1 MIYSGRTGFGQI
13 FRSIALNSGAIRLN
27 RPINLTQTS
36 SPSPR
41 SVKPDRLLAGIHL
54 SATELIALKP
64 RCNALS
70 LPMHRPSV
78 SALAGAYRSRF
89 RGRGVDFVESR
100 NYLPGDDIRN
110 MDWRVTARTGKAH
123 TKIFQE
129 ERERPVLVVV
139 DASSSLYFGTRTRL
153 KSVAAGHLAAAIAW
167 AAVRRG
173 DRIGA
178 FLFAPDKHREFRPAG
193 GRRGAM
199 RVIQGLVDWLNP
211 ESLAAGQE
219 PLSVSLERVRHT
231 VRPGSLV
238 LIISDFFSLDEQC
251 HRHLSQL
258 RQHND
263 VIGCQVMDPAEQDL
277 PAGRFPISD
286 GEQSSM
292 LDTYK
297 TLPRKQFNRMSV
309 AHRDMPRRMF
319 QRHKCGWLI
328 LKTTDD
334 AVDVLGRELQ
344 ILVGRAA

>member
-1 MIYSGRTGFGQI
+1 MTEAVTGAG
-13 FRSIALNSGAIRLN
+13 
-27 RPINLTQTS
+27 
-36 SPSPR
+36 
-41 SVKPDRLLAGIHL
+41 DGIHL
-54 SATELIALKP
+54 SASELIALKP

-70 LPMHRPSV
+70 LPMNRPAAS
-78 SALAGAYRSRF
+78 SLAGAYRSRF

-129 ERERPVLVVV
+129 ERERPVLVVL
-139 DASSSLYFGTRTRL
+139 DASPSLYFGTRTRL
-153 KSVAAGHLAAAIAW
+153 KSVAAGQLAAAVAW
-167 AAVRRG
+167 ASVRRG

-178 FLFAPDKHREFRPAG
+178 FLLAGDTHRELRPRG

-211 ESLAAGQE
+211 EAIDQGHT

-238 LIISDFFSLDEQC
+238 LIISDFFNLDEQC
-251 HRHLSQL
+251 HRHLSRL

-263 VIGCQVMDPAEQDL
+263 VIGCQVMDPAEEHL

-286 GEQSSM
+286 GDNSAM
-292 LDTYK
+292 LDTNQQK
-297 TLPRKQFNRMSV
+297 SRQKFDQMS
-309 AHRDMPRRMF
+309 AQHGEIPRRMF
-319 QRHKCGWLI
+319 RRHKCGWMV

-334 AVDVLGRELQ
+334 PVDVLGRELRM
-344 ILVGRAA
+344 LVGRGT

>member
-1 MIYSGRTGFGQI
+1 MSPQRP
-13 FRSIALNSGAIRLN
+13 GATAELG
-27 RPINLTQTS
+27 
-36 SPSPR
+36 
-41 SVKPDRLLAGIHL
+41 DGIHL
-54 SATELIALKP
+54 GAPELLALKP

-70 LPMHRPSV
+70 LPMHRPAA

-139 DASSSLYFGTRTRL
+139 DASPSLYFGTRKQL

-167 AAVRRG
+167 ASVRRG

-178 FLFAPDKHREFRPAG
+178 FLFAPGSHRELRPAG

-211 ESLAAGQE
+211 EDMPTGYE
-219 PLSVSLERVRHT
+219 PLSASLERVRHA

-238 LIISDFFSLDEQC
+238 LIISDFFNLDEQC
-251 HRHLSQL
+251 HRHLSRL

-263 VIGCQVMDPAEQDL
+263 VIGCQIMDPAEQSL
-277 PAGRFPISD
+277 PVGRFPISD
-286 GEQSSM
+286 GDHSAM
-292 LDTYK
+292 LDTHQEKSRSRYDLM
-297 TLPRKQFNRMSV
+297 TV
-309 AHRDMPRRMF
+309 EHGEMPRRMF
-319 QRHKCGWLI
+319 QRHKCGWMV
-328 LKTTDD
+328 LKTTEDP
-334 AVDVLGRELQ
+334 VEVLGRELRML
-344 ILVGRAA
+344 IGRGAP

>member
-1 MIYSGRTGFGQI
+1 M
-13 FRSIALNSGAIRLN
+13 
-27 RPINLTQTS
+27 TS
-36 SPSPR
+36 TPPG
-41 SVKPDRLLAGIHL
+41 DGIHL
-54 SATELIALKP
+54 SAPELIALKP

-70 LPMHRPSV
+70 LPMNRPAAS
-78 SALAGAYRSRF
+78 SLAGAYRSRF

-110 MDWRVTARTGKAH
+110 MDWRVTARTGKPH

-139 DASSSLYFGTRTRL
+139 DASPSLYFGTRTRL
-153 KSVAAGHLAAAIAW
+153 KSVAAGQLAAAVAW
-167 AAVRRG
+167 ASVRRG

-178 FLFAPDKHREFRPAG
+178 FLMAPGAHLELRPTG

-199 RVIQGLVDWLNP
+199 RVIQSLVDWLNP
-211 ESLAAGQE
+211 DQQQHGFE
-219 PLSVSLERVRHT
+219 PLSVSLERVRHA

-251 HRHLSQL
+251 HRHLSRL

-263 VIGCQVMDPAEQDL
+263 VIGCQVMDPAEQHL

-286 GEQSSM
+286 GENSAM
-292 LDTYK
+292 LDTHQQS
-297 TLPRKQFNRMSV
+297 PRRKFELMS
-309 AHRDMPRRMF
+309 AEHGEAPRRMF
-319 QRHKCGWLI
+319 QRHKCGWLV

-334 AVDVLGRELQ
+334 PVDVLGRELRM
-344 ILVGRAA
+344 LVGRGR

>member
-1 MIYSGRTGFGQI
+1 MTEVSSG
-13 FRSIALNSGAIRLN
+13 
-27 RPINLTQTS
+27 
-36 SPSPR
+36 
-41 SVKPDRLLAGIHL
+41 DGIHL
-54 SATELIALKP
+54 SASELIALKP

-110 MDWRVTARTGKAH
+110 MDWRVTARTGKPH

-139 DASSSLYFGTRTRL
+139 DASPSLYFGTRKRL
-153 KSVAAGHLAAAIAW
+153 KSVAAGQLAAAIAW

-178 FLFAPDKHREFRPAG
+178 FLFAPDKHRELRPAG

-211 ESLAAGQE
+211 DSVHQGHE
-219 PLSVSLERVRHT
+219 PLSVSLERVRHA

-238 LIISDFFSLDEQC
+238 LIISDFFNLDEQC
-251 HRHLSQL
+251 HRHLSRL

-263 VIGCQVMDPAEQDL
+263 VIGCQIMDPAEQDL

-286 GEQSSM
+286 GEHSAM
-292 LDTYK
+292 LDTHQQK
-297 TLPRKQFNRMSV
+297 SRSQFDQMSV
-309 AHRDMPRRMF
+309 QHGEIPRRMF
-319 QRHKCGWLI
+319 QRHKCGWMVLN
-328 LKTTDD
+328 TTDD
-334 AVDVLGRELQ
+334 PVEVLGRELRM
-344 ILVGRAA
+344 LVGRGA

>member
-1 MIYSGRTGFGQI
+1 MTEV
-13 FRSIALNSGAIRLN
+13 
-27 RPINLTQTS
+27 
-36 SPSPR
+36 SPG
-41 SVKPDRLLAGIHL
+41 DGIHL
-54 SATELIALKP
+54 SASELIALKP

-110 MDWRVTARTGKAH
+110 MDWRVTARTGKPH

-139 DASSSLYFGTRTRL
+139 DASTSLYFGTRTRL
-153 KSVAAGHLAAAIAW
+153 KSVAAGQLAAAIAW

-178 FLFAPDKHREFRPAG
+178 FLFAPDKHRELRPAG

-211 ESLAAGQE
+211 DSVNQGHE
-219 PLSVSLERVRHT
+219 PLSVSLERVRHA
-231 VRPGSLV
+231 VRPGSLI
-238 LIISDFFSLDEQC
+238 LIISDFFNLDEQC
-251 HRHLSQL
+251 HRHLSRL

-263 VIGCQVMDPAEQDL
+263 VIGCQIMDPAEKDL

-286 GEQSSM
+286 GEHSAM
-292 LDTYK
+292 LDTHQQK
-297 TLPRKQFNRMSV
+297 SRSQFDLMSV
-309 AHRDMPRRMF
+309 QHGEIPRRMF
-319 QRHKCGWLI
+319 QRHKCGWMVLN
-328 LKTTDD
+328 TTDD
-334 AVDVLGRELQ
+334 PVDVLGRELRM
-344 ILVGRAA
+344 LVGRGA

>member
-1 MIYSGRTGFGQI
+1 MTEAVTGAG
-13 FRSIALNSGAIRLN
+13 
-27 RPINLTQTS
+27 
-36 SPSPR
+36 
-41 SVKPDRLLAGIHL
+41 DGIHL
-54 SATELIALKP
+54 SAAELIALKP

-70 LPMHRPSV
+70 LPMNRPAAS
-78 SALAGAYRSRF
+78 SLAGAYRSRF

-100 NYLPGDDIRN
+100 SYLPGDDIRN
-110 MDWRVTARTGKAH
+110 MDWRVTARTGKPH

-139 DASSSLYFGTRTRL
+139 DASPSLYFGTRTRL
-153 KSVAAGHLAAAIAW
+153 KSVAAGQLAAAVAW
-167 AAVRRG
+167 ASVRRG

-178 FLFAPDKHREFRPAG
+178 FLLAGDAHLELRPRG

-211 ESLAAGQE
+211 EAIHQGHM

-238 LIISDFFSLDEQC
+238 LIISDFFNLDEQC
-251 HRHLSQL
+251 HRHLSRL

-263 VIGCQVMDPAEQDL
+263 VIGCQVMDPAEEHL

-286 GEQSSM
+286 GDNSAM
-292 LDTYK
+292 LDTNQQK
-297 TLPRKQFNRMSV
+297 SRRKFDQMSTQ
-309 AHRDMPRRMF
+309 HSEIPRRMF
-319 QRHKCGWLI
+319 RRHKCGWMV

-334 AVDVLGRELQ
+334 PVDVLGRELRM
-344 ILVGRAA
+344 LVGRGA